1 MSRTIFVSGCFD
13 LLHSGHVTF
22 LQTAAAYGDLYVALG
37 SDATIHGL
45 KGRPPVWTAAE
56 RLHVVRALGCV
67 KEAFISSGSGI
78 LDFAAEL
85 RCLRPNLFVVGADGH
100 APQKQE
106 LCRELGI
113 DYLVLPREPS
123 PGLPAR
129 STTSL
134 RQIDLLPYRIDLA
147 GGWLD
152 QPFVSSLRPG
162 PVLTVS
168 IEPTVTF
175 NERSGMATSTHNLAL
190 ELWGPRL
197 PSGAP
202 NSWRGSCSLTKTL
215 PAPCAWPARRT
226 PSASSFR
233 GWHALTIK
241 ATTGRRAFE
250 RIGDE
255 DTLRF
260 LEQALYL
267 IPLGPRDHG
276 YDPLRGQQLTV
287 AGAQALAEA
296 AEACWQALRLKDLR
310 AFGEAVR
317 RSFEAQV
324 SLFPGMRT
332 AAVAEAIDRHKN
344 ALGWKLSGAGG
355 GGYLIVVS
363 DQPIHPAVRIHV
375 RRGHE

>member
-1 MSRTIFVSGCFD
+1 MSRKVLVSGCFD

-22 LQTAAAYGDLYVALG
+22 LQTAAAYGELYVALG

-45 KGRPPVWTAAE
+45 KGRPPVWTADE

-78 LDFAAEL
+78 LDFAADL
-85 RCLRPNLFVVGADGH
+85 RRLRPNLFVVGADGH
-100 APQKQE
+100 APQKE
-106 LCRELGI
+106 RLCRDLGI
-113 DYLVLPREPS
+113 DYLVLAREPS

-134 RQIDLLPYRIDLA
+134 RQIDRLPYRIDLA

-152 QPFVSSLRPG
+152 QPFVSSLHPG
-162 PVLTVS
+162 PVLTIS
-168 IEPTVTF
+168 IEPTESF
-175 NERSGMATSTHNLAL
+175 NERSGMATSTHNRAL

-197 PSGAP
+197 PAGEPEQLARVLFAYENPPGAVCVA
-202 NSWRGSCSLTKTL
+202 GSQDAIGIVVPGLACSYYQGGY
-215 PAPCAWPARRT
+215 WPAR
-226 PSASSFR
+226 
-233 GWHALTIK
+233 I
-241 ATTGRRAFE
+241 E
-250 RIGDE
+250 RIDDE
-255 DTLRF
+255 DTLQM

-267 IPLGPRDHG
+267 IPLGPRDNG

-296 AEACWQALRLKDLR
+296 AAACWQALRKKDPR

-317 RSFEAQV
+317 KSFEAQV
-324 SLFPGMRT
+324 SLFPAMRT
-332 AAVAEAIDRHKN
+332 PAVDEAIGRRQD

-363 DQPIHPAVRIHV
+363 DRPIHAAVRIHV
-375 RRGHE
+375 RRGNG